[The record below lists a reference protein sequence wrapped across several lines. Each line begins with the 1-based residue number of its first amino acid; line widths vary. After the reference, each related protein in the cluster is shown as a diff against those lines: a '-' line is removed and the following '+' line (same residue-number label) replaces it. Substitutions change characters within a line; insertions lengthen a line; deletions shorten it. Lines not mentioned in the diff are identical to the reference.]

1 MSRRGIRARVG
12 ADQPEQTA
20 TRATDRQP
28 EGRAAAPVQAGPDVL
43 VDARCLQDTRFRE
56 RGIGQHVAAV
66 LAGRTSVNLPPM
78 RLIGVID
85 PALPPLGRAHAALF
99 DTVCTSYYTGT
110 APAALISPSPMTHSP
125 LPLARA
131 LRRSSFSAAIVYDFI
146 PLDHQARYL
155 TDPADA
161 TAYLARLAWLKN
173 HDFFLAISA
182 HTASR
187 LHALLGVRDD
197 RMAVTGVGL
206 RNAMLP
212 ATATAAGGSLPP
224 YILACGGDDWRKNIE
239 APVAAHARSA
249 RLAAAGVRLVVAGL
263 YPAVREAELRRLHAG
278 LMGRPDLLTFSG
290 HLSDPALQSLYA
302 DAVACVVPS
311 RVEGFSVP
319 VIEAAANGTPVLAAE
334 GEAHAELLPDPLD
347 RFAPDDITAL
357 QLALESLAADPA
369 ARAAARDRQAG
380 LASRFALD
388 AVAARFWTPVAA
400 GLAASA
406 HRGLRM
412 PAIARN
418 ARPRIAFLTP
428 LPPDASGVADYS
440 AACLPAL
447 IRRAN
452 VHVFTATPRPSVPEG
467 LAARPTAIGPV
478 ALLSRHFDAAVC
490 VVGNSGLHRE
500 IVDQLLSWGGAA
512 IAHDARMLDFYVHL
526 YGYDRA
532 CAQASAELG
541 RPVSH
546 ADIDEWLAHPRR
558 LPTLFL
564 DEIARAAR
572 PLIVHSRPTATR
584 LTARGLTPPVVLPF
598 SPYRV
603 LPDASLSLA
612 ARLAA
617 RRQLGLP
624 DNEVVIATF
633 GAVSA
638 DRAPEDLLWAV
649 ETLRAWGVAARLVY
663 VGAADRATEAYI
675 QNIATSIGVAPYVMF
690 TSRGVS
696 DAVYRL
702 WLAAADLGV
711 QLRTYQLGGLSGAL
725 LDCMAAGLP
734 TVTTAHL
741 AAAMDAPPWVRAV
754 PDAISAVLVA
764 ESLAALIDEG
774 AHLNRNLPAR
784 AALLRERNFD
794 RYADGLLTAL
804 GCAA

>member
-1 MSRRGIRARVG
+1 M
-12 ADQPEQTA
+12 
-20 TRATDRQP
+20 
-28 EGRAAAPVQAGPDVL
+28 
-43 VDARCLQDTRFRE
+43 RFRE

-66 LAGRTSVNLPPM
+66 LAGKASVDMPAM

-85 PALPPLGRAHAALF
+85 PALPPLGDAYVGLF
-99 DTVCTSYYTGT
+99 DAVSATFYTG
-110 APAALISPSPMTHSP
+110 AVPAALISPSPMTHSS

-131 LRRSSFSAAIVYDFI
+131 LRRSPFSAAIVYDFI
-146 PLDHQARYL
+146 PIDHQARYL
-155 TDPADA
+155 ADPTDA
-161 TAYLARLAWLKN
+161 TAYLARLAWLKD
-173 HDFFLAISA
+173 HDFFLPISA

-187 LHALLGVRDD
+187 LQVLLGVRDD

-206 RNAMLP
+206 RKAMLP
-212 ATATAAGGSLPP
+212 TTVPAGGGALPP

-249 RLAAAGVRLVVAGL
+249 RLAAEGIRLVVAGR
-263 YPAVREAELRRLHAG
+263 YPAEREGELRRLHAG
-278 LMGRPDLLTFSG
+278 LMGRPELLTFSG
-290 HLSDPALQSLYA
+290 HLSDPALRSLYA
-302 DAVACVVPS
+302 DAMACVVPS

-319 VIEAAANGTPVLAAE
+319 VIEAAANGTPVLAAD
-334 GEAHAELLPDPLD
+334 GEAHAELLPDPRD
-347 RFAPDDITAL
+347 RFAPDDVTAL

-369 ARAAARDRQAG
+369 TRAAARGRQEG
-380 LASRFALD
+380 LASRFALN
-388 AVAARFWTPVAA
+388 AVAARFWAPIAA

-412 PAIARN
+412 PAVARN

-447 IRRAN
+447 THRAN
-452 VHVFTATPRPSVPEG
+452 VHVFTSTTRPSVPDG

-490 VVGNSGLHRE
+490 VVGNSGLHRG
-500 IVDQLLSWGGAA
+500 IVDQLLSWGGAV
-512 IAHDARMLDFYVHL
+512 IAHDARMLDFYVHV

-541 RPVSH
+541 RPVSR
-546 ADIDEWLAHPRR
+546 ADIDEWLAHPGR

-564 DEIARAAR
+564 DEIAHAAR
-572 PLIVHSRPTATR
+572 PLIVHSQPTATR
-584 LTARGLTPPVVLPF
+584 LVARGLPPPVVLPF

-603 LPDASLSLA
+603 LPNASLSSA

-624 DNEVVIATF
+624 ENEVVIATF

-638 DRAPEDLLWAV
+638 DRAPEDLLWAL

-675 QNIATSIGVAPYVMF
+675 QNVATSIGVAPYVMF

-741 AAAMDAPPWVRAV
+741 AAAMDAPHWVRAV
-754 PDAISAVLVA
+754 PDSISAVLVA
-764 ESLAALIDEG
+764 EALMALIDAG
-774 AHLNRNLPAR
+774 AHFDRNLPAR